1 MANYDYEIVN
11 GRKIRVRPKETV
23 SEIDKNGYF
32 RRQPNHFTTPFG
44 DGENDLKAEGT
55 LQDESTA
62 ELEQDIANIDAI
74 NTKVRANAEKNRVQA
89 EADELAGQ

>member
-44 DGENDLKAEGT
+44 DGENDLKAEGNIPLAIPVIDEDT
-55 LQDESTA
+55 LPQLGCPATPNLCLCDVP
-62 ELEQDIANIDAI
+62 IVNF
-74 NTKVRANAEKNRVQA
+74 
-89 EADELAGQ
+89 

>member
-44 DGENDLKAEGT
+44 DGENDLKAEGNKRYR
-55 LQDESTA
+55 LVWAKLRHFSILA
-62 ELEQDIANIDAI
+62 SI
-74 NTKVRANAEKNRVQA
+74 VRY
-89 EADELAGQ
+89 LSFL